1 MTTGRLM
8 ITTAAIALSACAA
21 GPARAAEGL
30 RVPVGFTAT
39 LFAEGV
45 DNARHMVVRPNGD
58 LLLTINDG
66 EGGVMLLRDT
76 DGDGKADAERPKIGN
91 WAATGI
97 LLDGDILYVAQDTK
111 VLRYTLGADSL
122 PTGDPVEI
130 VAGFP
135 QESQHGTKSIALDG
149 KGGLYV
155 AVGAPAN
162 ACQVEDRTPGSP
174 GKDPCPLLETYGGV
188 WRFDA
193 AKTGQTPA
201 DGTRVVTGARNLVAI
216 TWNQDQAMLYGAG
229 HGRDQLHELWPKLYT
244 EKQSAELP
252 AEEFHAFPEGAN
264 MGWPYTY
271 WDPQA
276 RVRRIGPEYGG
287 DGKKTAE
294 PGKYQDPLWA
304 FPAHWAPNDILFYKA
319 AQFPALYRGGAFI
332 AFHGSWNRMP
342 FPQQG
347 YRIVYLPMSGGRVTG
362 QPINFAI
369 STDTKP
375 VMSPGETQFRP
386 NGLAVGPDG
395 SLYISD
401 DLKGRIWKVTYTG
414 H

>member
-1 MTTGRLM
+1 
-8 ITTAAIALSACAA
+8 
-21 GPARAAEGL
+21 
-30 RVPVGFTAT
+30 
-39 LFAEGV
+39 
-45 DNARHMVVRPNGD
+45 
-58 LLLTINDG
+58 
-66 EGGVMLLRDT
+66 
-76 DGDGKADAERPKIGN
+76 
-91 WAATGI
+91 
-97 LLDGDILYVAQDTK
+97 
-111 VLRYTLGADSL
+111 
-122 PTGDPVEI
+122 
-130 VAGFP
+130 
-135 QESQHGTKSIALDG
+135 
-149 KGGLYV
+149 
-155 AVGAPAN
+155 
-162 ACQVEDRTPGSP
+162 
-174 GKDPCPLLETYGGV
+174 
-188 WRFDA
+188 
-193 AKTGQTPA
+193 
-201 DGTRVVTGARNLVAI
+201 
-216 TWNQDQAMLYGAG
+216 MLYGAG

-294 PGKYQDPLWA
+294 PGKYQNPLWA

-401 DLKGRIWKVTYTG
+401 DLKGQVWKVTYTG